1 MRQFNTPV
9 ASGLTDANL
18 ATKVC
23 DFLLRNPDEFLDVDA
38 IVAKFDVARCSIHSE
53 LSLHT
58 QAGLLTRFV
67 GEEHGYVY
75 KRGPELSWENVEVMN
90 G

>member
-1 MRQFNTPV
+1 MDFHIPL

-23 DFLLRNPDEFLDVDA
+23 DFFLRNPDEVLDVDS
-38 IVAKFDVARCSIHSE
+38 ISVKFDVARCSIHTE
-53 LSLHT
+53 LSLYV

-67 GEEHGYVY
+67 GEEHGYIY
-75 KRGPELSWENVEVMN
+75 KRGPELCQANVEVMN

>member
-1 MRQFNTPV
+1 MMHFDFPV
-9 ASGLTDANL
+9 KFGLADANL

-23 DFLLRNPDEFLDVDA
+23 DFLLRNPGEFLDVDA
-38 IVAKFDVARCSIHSE
+38 IAVKFDVSRCSIHTE
-53 LSLHT
+53 LALHT
-58 QAGLLTRFV
+58 QAGLLTRFI

-75 KRGPELSWENVEVMN
+75 KRGPELSQENVEVMN

>member
-1 MRQFNTPV
+1 MDFDLPL

-23 DFLLRNPDEFLDVDA
+23 DFLLRNPGEFLDVDA
-38 IVAKFDVARCSIHSE
+38 IAIKFDVARCSIHTE
-53 LSLHT
+53 LSLYV
-58 QAGLLTRFV
+58 QAGLLTRFF
-67 GEEHGYVY
+67 GDEDGYIY